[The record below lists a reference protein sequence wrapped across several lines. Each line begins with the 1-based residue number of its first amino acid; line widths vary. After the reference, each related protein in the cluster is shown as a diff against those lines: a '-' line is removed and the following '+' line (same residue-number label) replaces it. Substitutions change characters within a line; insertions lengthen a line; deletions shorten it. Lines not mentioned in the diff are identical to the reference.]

1 MKHAKKSLSSLLIMV
16 SFAATLAACSSG
28 EKPAVKEEG
37 IGAKASGKPVQL
49 TMVES
54 LTSPKRTELLKK
66 MIGDFEQKNPGIK
79 VELISPPLESADNKI
94 STMLAAKQDLDVLEV
109 RDITVQQFVNNKYL
123 ESLNTYTSSWKDY
136 ETVNQ
141 NSKKMATD
149 INKTAYYIPY
159 GLYQRQLFY
168 RKDLFDAKGLK
179 PPTTWEELYT
189 TGKQLTDQAQNKYG
203 YTFRGG
209 PGADQY
215 ISQIIQDYNGDKVNP
230 DDAMFN
236 QDGKTIFS
244 TPGALDAINLY
255 QKIYKETSPPDSAS
269 WGFSEQVQAF
279 ASGTTAMLIQDPDSI
294 DAIKSKLQDGVW
306 ATAPLPK
313 GPTGISHFNVG
324 AAGWGMTAYSNH
336 KAEAWKLIEFLSSP
350 EQNLTFAKNVGTIPI
365 HTTATNDEFFKTGPY
380 APYIQMNLSP
390 DKFIAVKPSTSY
402 KNYQKFYKMGT
413 EQGQAL
419 ILGRTSSEQLLK
431 NFNEFW
437 TQEKAAKGQ

>member
-1 MKHAKKSLSSLLIMV
+1 MKHVKKNLSCLLITAC
-16 SFAATLAACSSG
+16 FASTLTACSSG
-28 EKPAVKEEG
+28 GSPTASDGGSSSKE
-37 IGAKASGKPVQL
+37 SGKPVQL
-49 TMVES
+49 TMIES
-54 LTSPKRTELLKK
+54 LASPKRTELLKQ
-66 MIGDFEQKNPGIK
+66 MIGDFEKQNPGIK
-79 VELISPPLESADNKI
+79 VELVSPPLESADNKI
-94 STMLAAKQDLDVLEV
+94 STMLVAQQDLDILEV

-123 ESLNTYTSSWKDY
+123 ESLDTYTSNWKDY
-136 ETVNQ
+136 TTVNQ

-179 PPTTWEELYT
+179 PPTTWEELYS
-189 TGKQLTDQAQNKYG
+189 TGKQLTDPAQNKYG

-215 ISQIIQDYNGDKVNP
+215 ISQIVQDYNGNTVNP
-230 DDAMFN
+230 DDAMFT
-236 QDGKTIFS
+236 QDGKSIFS
-244 TPGALDAINLY
+244 TPGALDAIKLY

-294 DAIKSKLQDGVW
+294 DAIKSKLQDGAW
-306 ATAPLPK
+306 ATAPLPM
-313 GPTGISHFNVG
+313 GPLGVAHFNVG
-324 AAGWGMTAYSNH
+324 AAGWGIPSYSKH
-336 KAEAWKLIEFLSSP
+336 KAESWKLIEFLSSP
-350 EQNLTFAKNVGTIPI
+350 EQNLKFAKSVGTIPI

-390 DKFIAVKPSTSY
+390 DKFIAVKPSANY

-419 ILGRTSSEQLLK
+419 ILGRTAPEQLLK
-431 NFNEFW
+431 NFDEFW
-437 TQEKAAKGQ
+437 TQEKANKGQ